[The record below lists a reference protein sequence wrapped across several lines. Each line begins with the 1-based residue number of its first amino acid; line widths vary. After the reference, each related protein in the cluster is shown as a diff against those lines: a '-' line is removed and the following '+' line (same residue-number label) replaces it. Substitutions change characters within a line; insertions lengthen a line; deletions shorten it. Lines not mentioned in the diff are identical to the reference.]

1 MTTLKIN
8 VRPRKKFSIT
18 ENGVALGVPGLS
30 AYQVWLTQPGNTGK
44 TEEEYLE
51 AIRGPQ
57 GIQGPPGGGGGM
69 TVFTGPKSSA
79 LDAGEFGWVSL
90 ADDYC
95 YWCVLTGAAGSA
107 IWKKTVLFA
116 T

>member
-30 AYQVWLTQPGNTGK
+30 AYQVWLTQSGNAGK
-44 TEEEYLE
+44 TEEEYFE
-51 AIRGPQ
+51 DIRGPQ